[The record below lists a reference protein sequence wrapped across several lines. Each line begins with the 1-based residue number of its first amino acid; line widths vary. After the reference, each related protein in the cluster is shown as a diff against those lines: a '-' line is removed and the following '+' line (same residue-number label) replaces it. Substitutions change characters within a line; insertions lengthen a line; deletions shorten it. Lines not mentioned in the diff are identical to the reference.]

1 MPKYKTIFSL
11 RVRLALRDLGLE
23 PLLES
28 PNPKNPNLKCWMF
41 EETPQFIEAL
51 NFVLDSKRK

>member
-1 MPKYKTIFSL
+1 M

-28 PNPKNPNLKCWMF
+28 PNPKNPKLKCWMF
-41 EETPQFIEAL
+41 EETPRFIEAL
-51 NFVLDSKRK
+51 NFVLDSERE

>member
-1 MPKYKTIFSL
+1 M
-11 RVRLALRDLGLE
+11 RLALRDLGLE
-23 PLLES
+23 PILES

-51 NFVLDSKRK
+51 NFVLDSERK